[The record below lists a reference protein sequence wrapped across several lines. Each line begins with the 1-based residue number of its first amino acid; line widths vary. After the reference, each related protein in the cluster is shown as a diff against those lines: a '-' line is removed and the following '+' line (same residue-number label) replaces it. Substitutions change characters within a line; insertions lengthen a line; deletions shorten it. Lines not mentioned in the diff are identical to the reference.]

1 MQLAKPF
8 VAFLLAHY
16 LYKVVILLSHFRYS
30 KISDGAF
37 QLLMTKE
44 ELNRPLV
51 FRATVYQ
58 RSFCA
63 THCVRAIN

>member
-8 VAFLLAHY
+8 VAFLLAHC
-16 LYKVVILLSHFRYS
+16 LYKVVVLLSHFRYS

-44 ELNRPLV
+44 ELHRPLV
-51 FRATVYQ
+51 FVRRYISEAFV
-58 RSFCA
+58 RRIV
-63 THCVRAIN
+63 CVP